1 MVSSAAARRRWAQR
15 GMLALLLPNALS
27 FELSLV
33 RSRLTAQTCH
43 SPSSLIMMKTEA
55 LPDSPADLEDGSCYL
70 IDTDEGFVP
79 HPLTQPASQCTHSAL
94 SGSAG
99 ASTSAPITL
108 KSWLGSPVDTWA
120 RLLHRPTAY
129 AASTGLLSHGIRVR
143 HARDT
148 CAQAR
153 HSTASPWHR
162 RRGCWVST
170 P

>member
-1 MVSSAAARRRWAQR
+1 
-15 GMLALLLPNALS
+15 MLALLLPNALS

-33 RSRLTAQTCH
+33 RSRLTAQTCR

-55 LPDSPADLEDGSCYL
+55 LPDSPTDLDDGSCYL

-108 KSWLGSPVDTWA
+108 KSWLG
-120 RLLHRPTAY
+120 Y
-129 AASTGLLSHGIRVR
+129 
-143 HARDT
+143 
-148 CAQAR
+148 C
-153 HSTASPWHR
+153 
-162 RRGCWVST
+162 
-170 P
+170 